1 MNDNTNNNNN
11 TSNASN
17 AVTDDLMAAVVALII
32 TSILFAIAVLCCM
45 WPHNIVAIYI
55 LGKIASIMGVFSG
68 GFGVALVLHTV
79 PKLFEL

>member
-1 MNDNTNNNNN
+1 
-11 TSNASN
+11 
-17 AVTDDLMAAVVALII
+17 MAAVVALII
-32 TSILFAIAVLCCM
+32 TSILFAISVLCCM

-68 GFGVALVLHTV
+68 GFGIALVLHTI